1 MLFSSGILPFVEP
14 ITDGSL
20 DGFELVPLFELVV
33 EVGFEAG
40 GTRFGL
46 DSFLLFYD
54 VVSHN

>member
-14 ITDGSL
+14 ITDGSV

-54 VVSHN
+54 GES